1 MSDLNQWH
9 ESTLPVDGKLV
20 LVRTRHLPE
29 GWDWEI
35 RIDKETHPSPSG
47 ILPTQEAAMSAALH
61 EAAVQVRRQVPAAA
75 WSRP

>member
-9 ESTLPVDGKLV
+9 ESTLPVADKQV

-35 RIDKETHPSPSG
+35 RIDKQIHACPSG

-61 EAAVQVRRQVPAAA
+61 EAAVRVRQQDHAADRR
-75 WSRP
+75 SP